1 METAIPK
8 RAAGQDVFEAIHD
21 YLQQLRATVTEP
33 TRIREETLAQQLGV
47 SRTPVREALIR
58 LQGSGMV
65 QLRPGRGALLMP
77 VTQRDYLEW
86 LQIREPLEALAA
98 REAAL
103 NASQHDVDRLRA
115 LFLPFL
121 PQAHPAKDADTVDA
135 YNAANVAFHEALMR
149 LSGNQLLLRMWQAF
163 GHLQTSHRRNTIA
176 RLQRRHESLRE
187 HLAIIDAIEQRNAPL
202 AETLARNHVHALYLA
217 VHQVPAF

>member
-8 RAAGQDVFEAIHD
+8 RAAGQDVFDAIHD
-21 YLQQLRATVTEP
+21 YLKQLRTVVTEP

-58 LQGSGMV
+58 LQSSGMV

-115 LFLPFL
+115 LFAPFL
-121 PQAHPAKDADTVDA
+121 PDTGTATDDDA
-135 YNAANVAFHEALMR
+135 YNTANVAFHEALMR
-149 LSGNQLLLRMWQAF
+149 LSGNQLLQRMWQAF
-163 GHLQTSHRRNTIA
+163 GHLQTSRRSQTIA
-176 RLQRRHESLRE
+176 RLHRRRDSLRE
-187 HLAIIDAIEQRNAPL
+187 HVALIDAIEQRNAPL

-217 VHQVPAF
+217 VQQAPAF